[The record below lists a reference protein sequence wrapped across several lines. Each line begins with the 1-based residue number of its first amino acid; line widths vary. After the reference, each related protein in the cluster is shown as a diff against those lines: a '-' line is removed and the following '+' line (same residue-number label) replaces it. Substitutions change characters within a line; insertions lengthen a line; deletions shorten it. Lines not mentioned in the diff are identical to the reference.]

1 MNKKYIVFTD
11 GACLNNGKKNP
22 TGAIGIF
29 FSNTDADNLGQS
41 IADDSIKITNQTM
54 ELLAVIKAMQ
64 IIDRKITDNIINPD
78 IIYIYTDSTYIINSI
93 TKWYPTWVD
102 NNWLNSKNKPVEN
115 KELIQLLYEL
125 KNKYITIFKHV
136 RSHQKEPTDKSSDAY
151 FQWYGNHMADYLA
164 TNACKE
170 YLKEKN
176 ELIVDDTDIKVKP
189 KKINKKKINNTL
201 NV

>member
-1 MNKKYIVFTD
+1 MNKKYVVFTD

-29 FSNTDADNLGQS
+29 FSDSDIDNLGQV
-41 IADDSIKITNQTM
+41 IADESIKITNQTM

-64 IIDRKITDNIINPD
+64 IIDRKIMDKMINPD

-93 TKWYPTWVD
+93 TKWYPVWVSND
-102 NNWLNSKNKPVEN
+102 WMTTKNKPVEN

-136 RSHQKEPTDKSSDAY
+136 RSHKKEPIDKSSDAY
-151 FQWYGNHMADYLA
+151 LQWYGNYMADYLA
-164 TNACKE
+164 TNACKK
-170 YLKEKN
+170 YLVEIN
-176 ELIVDDTDIKVKP
+176 ESIIEDTDIKTKP
-189 KKINKKKINNTL
+189 KRLNKKKIKNEL